1 MLKCHI
7 LFDAIKL
14 AFTKYTEFLLLII
27 KLENS
32 SILKCANI
40 VSSVLDRT
48 LI

>member
-32 SILKCANI
+32 SILKCDKMCKHCFI
-40 VSSVLDRT
+40 FVR
-48 LI
+48 